1 MATASKSRRPKPVNF
16 GTQRRIRFGPKE
28 ESAVSHLRAALAKN
42 RGVEIEK
49 VNFSEAA
56 RLLLVE
62 NHQTAVELAG
72 RPEAWPT
79 STLVELP
86 AELWDTL
93 TGCRNALVHARGS
106 MYGILRKSN
115 CVDDGPFTRDEARE
129 ALTSIEESKE
139 IIARLEE
146 RMVAF
151 VAEASAA
158 ADAEAD
164 GSQD

>member
-28 ESAVSHLRAALAKN
+28 ESAVSHLCAALAKN

-49 VNFSEAA
+49 INFSEAV
-56 RLLLVE
+56 RLLIVE
-62 NHQTAVELAG
+62 NHETAMELAG
-72 RPEAWPT
+72 RPQAWPT
-79 STLVELP
+79 STTVELP
-86 AELWDTL
+86 AELWDML
-93 TGCRNALVHARGS
+93 TESRNALVHARGS

-115 CVDDGPFTRDEARE
+115 GVDDGPFTRNEARE
-129 ALTSIEESKE
+129 ALLAIEESKE
-139 IIARLEE
+139 IVARLEE
-146 RMVAF
+146 RMVTF
-151 VAEASAA
+151 VTEASAA